1 MKYTRGALGIKDRH
15 NERKNS
21 DYRNQDIIAERSDLN
36 VHFKYCGTTYAQA
49 FDKLLADGV
58 ISTRYLG
65 KDPNIVDELIFDIN
79 TEYFERRGGYEFAK
93 QFYTE
98 AYKLAVKIAGSE
110 DYILSAVM
118 HADEINK
125 SVSELLG
132 RPAFHFHLHIVYI
145 PVVDKE
151 VKWTKRCKDPAL
163 VGKTRE
169 VIHQV
174 SHSKKWPRI
183 TQTDA
188 QGNPVLTSKGK
199 PVFINSYSLL
209 QDAFY
214 QHMKAAG
221 FTDFER
227 GERGSTV
234 KHLDDLDFK
243 IQKDRE
249 RSDALTDAIKIKAE
263 QHEELENIIQDK
275 EDAAASLDEKMKKQ
289 KQQISYLD
297 SKLGI
302 MKNAESVLD
311 SIEGMGRETIL
322 GKIVLTPDEWQ
333 TVHKLAREGFRLKN
347 EILSLKS
354 DVETAKRRA
363 LSADHD
369 KDYYKSKLKTLSE
382 DTEIFQQAVNIAPRE
397 VIGFLNQV
405 IDWNKQRETQRQ
417 QQADRDDYDY
427 SL

>member
-1 MKYTRGALGIKDRH
+1 MKYTRGALGIQARH

-36 VHFKYCGTTYAQA
+36 VHFKHCGTTYTQA
-49 FDKLLADGV
+49 FDKLLADGI

-65 KDPNIVDELIFDIN
+65 KDPNIVDELIFDVN
-79 TEYFERRGGYEFAK
+79 TEYFERRGGYKFAK
-93 QFYTE
+93 DFYTE
-98 AYKLAVKIAGSE
+98 AYNLAVKIAGSE

-118 HADEINK
+118 HADERNK

-132 RPAFHFHLHIVYI
+132 RDAYHYHLHVVYV

-174 SHSKKWPRI
+174 SHSKKWPRV

-188 QGNPVLTSKGK
+188 QGKPVLTSKGK
-199 PVFINSYSLL
+199 PVYINSYSLL

-243 IQKDRE
+243 IQKDKE
-249 RSDALTDAIKIKAE
+249 RSEALAEAIKTKAE
-263 QHEELENIIQDK
+263 QHDELENMIQNK
-275 EDAAASLDEKMKKQ
+275 ESASASIDERMKNQ
-289 KQQISYLD
+289 KKQISYLD
-297 SKLGI
+297 SKLGAL
-302 MKNAESVLD
+302 KKAESVLD
-311 SIEGMGRETIL
+311 SIEDMGRKTL
-322 GKIVLTPDEWQ
+322 FGKIELTQEEWR
-333 TVHKLAREGFRLKN
+333 TVHKLAREGYRLRN
-347 EILSLKS
+347 EILSLKN
-354 DVETAKRRA
+354 DIETANRHAKA
-363 LSADHD
+363 ADND
-369 KDYYKSKLKTLSE
+369 KDFYKSRLKALSE
-382 DTEIFQQAVNIAPRE
+382 DTEIFQEAVNIAPRE
-397 VIGFLNQV
+397 VIRFLNLV
-405 IDWNKQRETQRQ
+405 IDYNRQLEAQRQ
-417 QQADRDDYDY
+417 QQVGRDDYDY

>member
-1 MKYTRGALGIKDRH
+1 
-15 NERKNS
+15 
-21 DYRNQDIIAERSDLN
+21 
-36 VHFKYCGTTYAQA
+36 
-49 FDKLLADGV
+49 
-58 ISTRYLG
+58 
-65 KDPNIVDELIFDIN
+65 
-79 TEYFERRGGYEFAK
+79 
-93 QFYTE
+93 
-98 AYKLAVKIAGSE
+98 
-110 DYILSAVM
+110 
-118 HADEINK
+118 
-125 SVSELLG
+125 
-132 RPAFHFHLHIVYI
+132 
-145 PVVDKE
+145 
-151 VKWTKRCKDPAL
+151 
-163 VGKTRE
+163 
-169 VIHQV
+169 
-174 SHSKKWPRI
+174 
-183 TQTDA
+183 
-188 QGNPVLTSKGK
+188 
-199 PVFINSYSLL
+199 
-209 QDAFY
+209 
-214 QHMKAAG
+214 MKAAG

>member
-1 MKYTRGALGIKDRH
+1 MEDRH

-21 DYRNQDIIAERSDLN
+21 DYRNQDIIAERSGLN
-36 VHFKYCGTTYAQA
+36 VHFKYCGTTYTQA

-65 KDPNIVDELIFDIN
+65 KDPNIVDELIFDVN

-93 QFYTE
+93 EFYTE
-98 AYKLAVKIAGSE
+98 AYKLAVRIAGNE

-118 HADEINK
+118 HADEVNK
-125 SVSELLG
+125 SVSDLLG
-132 RPAFHFHLHIVYI
+132 RPAFHYHLHIVYV

-183 TQTDA
+183 IQKDE

-249 RSDALTDAIKIKAE
+249 CSDALSEAIKVKAE
-263 QHEELENIIQDK
+263 QHEELENNIQDK
-275 EDAAASLDEKMKKQ
+275 EDAAASLDEKMRRQ

-302 MKNAESVLD
+302 MKKAESVLD
-311 SIEGMGRETIL
+311 SIEGMGRETLL
-322 GKIVLTPDEWQ
+322 GKIVLTPDEWK
-333 TVHKLAREGFRLKN
+333 TVHKLARESFRLKN

-354 DVETAKRRA
+354 DVETTQRRA
-363 LSADHD
+363 QSADND
-369 KDYYKSKLKTLSE
+369 KDYYKMKLIALLK
-382 DTEIFQQAVNIAPRE
+382 DTEIFDDAVKIAPRE
-397 VIGFLNQV
+397 VIGFLNEV
-405 IDWNKQRETQRQ
+405 IEWNQQMEIQRQQIETHHQ
-417 QQADRDDYDY
+417 QQADRDDYGL